1 MTGARKLALK
11 PRGDKRAPDAKL
23 EPWPILIVDDDEQ
36 VHQMTRVILRD
47 LDFQGRPFKCIEAT
61 SAVEAAAILD
71 LQPEIPVV
79 LLDVVM
85 ETPDAGLRLV
95 RHIREELGNHQTRI
109 ILRTGQPGDAPERDV
124 VLAYDIN
131 DYKSKAELT
140 AQKMFTA
147 VVGALRAWIDITT
160 IERLNKQLSEL
171 NDSLEDKVSERTA
184 ALEESNRALARSK
197 TRAETALLRETEA
210 KAQLRQFL
218 SMVSHEFRTPLA
230 IIDSSAQMLRIRVE
244 KSDPGGVA
252 RLDTIRG
259 GVQRLLGLIDT
270 CLADEQLD
278 SGRIV
283 LHEKSFAIAPMIEVA
298 LAHYRVAAPTHLYS
312 TRTEPELAVWG
323 DPGMVALVINNLVG
337 NAVKYSPAGSEITV
351 GSSQDGSDV
360 AITVEDQGMGIPA
373 EDLEHI
379 FERFHRAPNSKGIPG
394 SGIGLHMVRQ
404 IVEMHGGSVTVESRL
419 RKGSRFTVRL
429 RPSPGPGAEGIC
441 PVRDGLSGPTPDDT
455 VVAPG
460 AGGKIS
466 GSDGG

>member
-1 MTGARKLALK
+1 MAEPRKLSLK
-11 PRGDKRAPDAKL
+11 PRGDRSAPQTSAP
-23 EPWPILIVDDDEQ
+23 PWPILIVDDDEQ
-36 VHQMTRVILRD
+36 VHQMTQVILRD
-47 LDFQGRPFKCIEAT
+47 LSYQGRPFKCIEAT
-61 SAVEAAAILD
+61 SAAEAAAILD

-95 RHIREELGNHQTRI
+95 RHIRDELGNRRIRI

-124 VLAYDIN
+124 VLGYDIN

-147 VVGALRAWIDITT
+147 LVAALRAWSDITT
-160 IERLNKQLSEL
+160 IERLNTELSEL
-171 NDSLEDKVSERTA
+171 NASLEAKVEDRTSELR
-184 ALEESNRALARSK
+184 ESNAALARSK

-210 KAQLRQFL
+210 KNQLRQFL

-283 LHEKSFAIAPMIEVA
+283 LHEKSFAIGPMIEVT
-298 LAHYRVAAPTHLYS
+298 LAHYRVASPTHLY
-312 TRTEPELAVWG
+312 RAQVAPELAVWG
-323 DPGMVALVINNLVG
+323 DPGMIALVINNLVG
-337 NAVKYSPAGSEITV
+337 NAVKYSPAGSEVTV
-351 GSSQDGSDV
+351 TAAQDGADL
-360 AITVEDQGMGIPA
+360 AISVTDQGMGIPPG
-373 EDLEHI
+373 DLPHI
-379 FERFHRAPNSKGIPG
+379 FERFHRAANSKGIPG

-404 IVEMHGGSVTVESRL
+404 IVEMHGGAVTVDSRL
-419 RKGSRFTVRL
+419 NAGSRFTVRL
-429 RPSPGPGAEGIC
+429 RPSPGPGAEGID
-441 PVRDGLSGPTPDDT
+441 PVQDGLSAPAPDDT
-455 VVAPG
+455 VHDLG
-460 AGGKIS
+460 
-466 GSDGG
+466 DGNG

>member
-1 MTGARKLALK
+1 MAEPRKLALK
-11 PRGDKRAPDAKL
+11 PRSAGSSSQASLP
-23 EPWPILIVDDDEQ
+23 PWPILVVDDDEQ
-36 VHQMTRVILRD
+36 VHQMTQVIMRD
-47 LDFQGRPFKCIEAT
+47 LSYQGRPFKCIEAT
-61 SAVEAAAILD
+61 SAAEAAAILD

-95 RHIREELGNHQTRI
+95 RHIREELGNRRIRI

-147 VVGALRAWIDITT
+147 VVGALRAWADITT
-160 IERLNKQLSEL
+160 IERLNAELSEL
-171 NDSLEDKVSERTA
+171 NVSLEDKVEKRTSELRD
-184 ALEESNRALARSK
+184 SNEALARSK

-210 KAQLRQFL
+210 KNQLRQFL

-244 KSDPGGVA
+244 KSDPGGVT
-252 RLDTIRG
+252 RVDTIRG

-283 LHEKSFAIAPMIEVA
+283 LHEKSFDLGPMVEVT
-298 LAHYRVAAPTHLYS
+298 LAHYRVAAPTHLY
-312 TRTEPELAVWG
+312 RAEVPPNLAVWG
-323 DPGMVALVINNLVG
+323 DPGMIALVINNLVG
-337 NAVKYSPAGSEITV
+337 NAVKYSPAGSDVVVNARSDGADVSLTV
-351 GSSQDGSDV
+351 
-360 AITVEDQGMGIPA
+360 ADQGMGIPA
-373 EDLEHI
+373 ADLPHI
-379 FERFHRAPNSKGIPG
+379 FERFHRAANSKGIPG

-404 IVEMHGGSVTVESRL
+404 IIEMHGGTVTVDSRL
-419 RKGSRFTVRL
+419 KAGSRFTVRL
-429 RPSPGPGAEGIC
+429 HPSPGEKAEGID
-441 PVRDGLSGPTPDDT
+441 PVQDGLSAPSPDDT
-455 VVAPG
+455 VDDLDEG
-460 AGGKIS
+460 S
-466 GSDGG
+466 G

>member
-1 MTGARKLALK
+1 MAESRKLALK
-11 PRGDKRAPDAKL
+11 PRGDHPAKAPSAT
-23 EPWPILIVDDDEQ
+23 PWPVLIVDDDEQ
-36 VHQMTRVILRD
+36 VHQMTRIILRD
-47 LDFQGRPFKCIEAT
+47 LSYQGRPFKCIEAM
-61 SAVEAAAILD
+61 SAGEAAAILD

-95 RHIREELGNHQTRI
+95 RHIREEQNNHRIRI

-124 VLAYDIN
+124 VLGYDIN

-147 VVGALRAWIDITT
+147 LVGALRAWNDITT
-160 IERLNKQLSEL
+160 IERLNSQLSEL
-171 NDSLEDKVSERTA
+171 NASLEEKVEERTSE
-184 ALEESNRALARSK
+184 LRESNQALARSK

-210 KAQLRQFL
+210 KNQLRQFL

-252 RLDTIRG
+252 RLDTIRS

-283 LHEKSFAIAPMIEVA
+283 LHEKSFDIGPMINVT
-298 LAHYRVAAPTHLYS
+298 LAHYRVASPTHRY
-312 TRTEPELAVWG
+312 LAQITSDLTVWG
-323 DPGMVALVINNLVG
+323 DPGLIALVLNNLVG
-337 NAVKYSPAGSEITV
+337 NAVKYSPAGSDITV
-351 GSSQDGSDV
+351 LTATDGADV
-360 AITVEDQGMGIPA
+360 AITVIDHGIGIPDD
-373 EDLEHI
+373 DLPHI
-379 FERFHRAPNSKGIPG
+379 FERFHRAANSKGIPG

-404 IVEMHGGSVTVESRL
+404 IVEMHGGTVSVQSRPGA
-419 RKGSRFTVRL
+419 GSRFTVRL
-429 RPSPGPGAEGIC
+429 RPSPGPGAEGIN
-441 PVRDGLSGPTPDDT
+441 PVQDGLSAPVPDDT
-455 VVAPG
+455 VDNIGPG
-460 AGGKIS
+460 NR
-466 GSDGG
+466 

>member
-1 MTGARKLALK
+1 MAEPRKLALK
-11 PRGDKRAPDAKL
+11 SRGDGTMPGAAAA
-23 EPWPILIVDDDEQ
+23 PWPILVVDDDEQ
-36 VHQMTRVILRD
+36 VHRMTQVILRD
-47 LDFQGRPFKCIEAT
+47 LSYLGRPFKCIEAT
-61 SAVEAAAILD
+61 SASEAAAILD

-95 RHIREELGNHQTRI
+95 RHIREELGNRRIRI

-124 VLAYDIN
+124 VLGYDIN

-147 VVGALRAWIDITT
+147 VVGALRAWNDITT
-160 IERLNKQLSEL
+160 IERLNAELSEL
-171 NDSLEDKVSERTA
+171 NESLERKVEDRTTK
-184 ALEESNRALARSK
+184 LVESNEALARSK

-210 KAQLRQFL
+210 KNQLRQFL

-244 KSDPGGVA
+244 KSDPGSVT

-283 LHEKSFAIAPMIEVA
+283 LHEKSFNLGPMVEVT
-298 LAHYRVAAPTHLYS
+298 LAHYRVAAPTHLYRS
-312 TRTEPELAVWG
+312 EVPHDLAVWG
-323 DPGMVALVINNLVG
+323 DPGMIALVINNLVG
-337 NAVKYSPAGSEITV
+337 NAVKYSPAGSEVLI
-351 GSSQDGSDV
+351 SAKSDGADISIVV
-360 AITVEDQGMGIPA
+360 ADRGMGIPA
-373 EDLEHI
+373 EDLPNI
-379 FERFHRAPNSKGIPG
+379 FERFHRAANSKGIPG

-404 IVEMHGGSVTVESRL
+404 IVEMHGGTVAVESRL
-419 RKGSRFTVRL
+419 RNGSRFTVRL
-429 RPSPGPGAEGIC
+429 HPSPGEGAEGIN
-441 PVRDGLSGPTPDDT
+441 PVQDGLSAPPPDDT
-455 VVAPG
+455 VDP
-460 AGGKIS
+460 S
-466 GSDGG
+466 GESNG

>member
-1 MTGARKLALK
+1 MAGPRKLALK
-11 PRGDKRAPDAKL
+11 PRGTPSAPAFSAP
-23 EPWPILIVDDDEQ
+23 PWPILIVDDDEQ
-36 VHQMTRVILRD
+36 VLQMTRVILRD
-47 LDFQGRPFKCIEAT
+47 LSYLGRPFKCIEAA
-61 SAVEAAAILD
+61 SAAEAAAILD

-95 RHIREELGNHQTRI
+95 RHIREELGNRTVRI

-147 VVGALRAWIDITT
+147 LVGALRAWGDITT
-160 IERLNKQLSEL
+160 IQRLAAEL
-171 NDSLEDKVSERTA
+171 TDLNASLERKVEDRTA
-184 ALEESNRALARSK
+184 ELRESNEALARSK
-197 TRAETALLRETEA
+197 TRTETALLRETEA
-210 KAQLRQFL
+210 KWQLRQFL

-244 KSDPGGVA
+244 RSDPGGVA

-283 LHEKSFAIAPMIEVA
+283 LHEKSFDIGPMIEVT
-298 LAHYRVAAPTHLYS
+298 LSHYRVASPTHLYRAEAAPGL
-312 TRTEPELAVWG
+312 TVWG
-323 DPGMVALVINNLVG
+323 DPGMIALVINNLVG
-337 NAVKYSPAGSEITV
+337 NAVKYSPAGSQVRIEAA
-351 GSSQDGSDV
+351 SDGADV
-360 AITVEDQGMGIPA
+360 AISVTDQGMGIPP
-373 EDLEHI
+373 EDLPNI
-379 FERFHRAPNSKGIPG
+379 FERFHRAANSKGIPG

-404 IVEMHGGSVTVESRL
+404 IVEMHGGTVTVESRL
-419 RKGSRFTVRL
+419 KSGSRFTVRL
-429 RPSPGPGAEGIC
+429 RPSPGAGAGGID
-441 PVRDGLSGPTPDDT
+441 PVQDGLSAPAPDDT
-455 VVAPG
+455 VDALG
-460 AGGKIS
+460 EGNR
-466 GSDGG
+466 

>member
-1 MTGARKLALK
+1 MAGPRKLALK
-11 PRGDKRAPDAKL
+11 PRGDLSAPAPSAP
-23 EPWPILIVDDDEQ
+23 PWSILIVDDDEQ
-36 VHQMTRVILRD
+36 VLQMTRVILRD
-47 LDFQGRPFKCIEAT
+47 LSYRGRPFKCIEAT
-61 SAVEAAAILD
+61 SAAEAAAILD

-95 RHIREELGNHQTRI
+95 RHIREELGNRRIRI

-147 VVGALRAWIDITT
+147 LVGALRAWSDITT
-160 IERLNKQLSEL
+160 IERLNAELSEF
-171 NDSLEDKVSERTA
+171 NASLERKVEDRTA
-184 ALEESNRALARSK
+184 ELRESNEALARSK

-210 KAQLRQFL
+210 KGQLRQFL

-244 KSDPGGVA
+244 KSDPGGVT

-283 LHEKSFAIAPMIEVA
+283 LHEKSFDIGPMIEVT
-298 LAHYRVAAPTHLYS
+298 LSHYRVASPTHLYDAKFVPGL
-312 TRTEPELAVWG
+312 TVWG
-323 DPGMVALVINNLVG
+323 DPGMIALVINNLVG
-337 NAVKYSPAGSEITV
+337 NAVKYSPAGSLVCISATR
-351 GSSQDGSDV
+351 DGADV
-360 AITVEDQGMGIPA
+360 AICVTDQGMGIPA
-373 EDLEHI
+373 EDLPNI
-379 FERFHRAPNSKGIPG
+379 FERFHRAANSKGIPG

-419 RKGSRFTVRL
+419 KAGSRFTVRL
-429 RPSPGPGAEGIC
+429 RPSPGPGAEGID
-441 PVRDGLSGPTPDDT
+441 PVRDGLSAPAPDDT
-455 VVAPG
+455 VDILG
-460 AGGKIS
+460 EGNR
-466 GSDGG
+466 